1 LKTAIENYILE
12 LKKITNLTKRNSE
25 KLLMDL
31 MNENKIDELS
41 SFLNKIKNSFSEC
54 PTCFYLMENNF
65 CESCMSDKRDK
76 SKICVV
82 SNILDAK
89 AIIDKDIFNGTF
101 HILKGEIDLNKNVA
115 PTDLKISE
123 LFDRINNEN
132 IEVIIA
138 LNATFKGELTSNY
151 LIQEIKSKN
160 KKVSRLARGIP
171 FGGVVNYID
180 RETMDNAIKNRNK
193 L

>member
-1 LKTAIENYILE
+1 MKQTIENSILE
-12 LKKITNLTKRNSE
+12 LKKITNLTKRNAE
-25 KLLMDL
+25 KLF
-31 MNENKIDELS
+31 IEL
-41 SFLNKIKNSFSEC
+41 LNGDKLSELKNLINQTQNCFSEC
-54 PTCFYLMENNF
+54 ENCFYIKEENF
-65 CESCMSDKRDK
+65 CESCMNEKRDK

-82 SNILDAK
+82 ANLMDAK
-89 AIIDKDIFNGTF
+89 AIMDKDIFNGTF

-115 PTDLKISE
+115 PADLKIAE

-132 IEVIIA
+132 VEVIIA

-151 LIQEIKSKN
+151 LIQEMKSKN

-180 RETMDNAIKNRNK
+180 RETMENAIKNRNK
-193 L
+193 F